1 MAYLVTGGTGFIG
14 SWVVK
19 ALLERGHKVVALDLV
34 PGRHALDQVVGE
46 RADEVVI
53 VPGDFTHMHR
63 VMETVREHKITHIAH
78 IAHIAAAGLNMC
90 NANPPY
96 SVQVN
101 SVAFANMLEICRT
114 MDIERMVWASSA
126 GVFGGAHGTKAVPN
140 DAPFQPRNVYAGLK
154 VLGETL
160 AAQYHAT
167 YGIDLIGLRYTFV
180 NGHGMPN
187 HLGGQM
193 IRELCEKTA
202 LGQPAQV
209 PWGDDSPDWLWGG
222 DAGEATALA
231 LEAKPTDIR
240 AFNVPGDH
248 RPMTEA
254 VAYVKSLLPDADI
267 TLKPGKMGF
276 NRFDGSVTEKEIGYK
291 PKYTMEMQL
300 RERINRVRSENG
312 LSPVG

>member
-19 ALLERGHKVVALDLV
+19 SLLERGHKVVAFDLV
-34 PGRHALDQVVGE
+34 PGRHALDQVVGA
-46 RADEVVI
+46 RAGEVTI
-53 VPGDFTHMHR
+53 VQGDFTHMHR
-63 VMETVREHKITHIAH
+63 VIETVRQHKITHIAH
-78 IAHIAAAGLNMC
+78 IGAAGLNLC

-101 SVAFANMLEICRT
+101 GVAFANLLEICR
-114 MDIERMVWASSA
+114 MEGIERMVWASSA

-140 DAPFQPRNVYAGLK
+140 DAPFNPRNVYAGLK

-160 AAQYHAT
+160 AAQYHDMHGVDA
-167 YGIDLIGLRYTFV
+167 IGLRYTFV

-202 LGQPAQV
+202 LGQPASV

-231 LEAKPTDIR
+231 LEAPPTKSR
-240 AFNVPGDH
+240 AFNIPGDH

-267 TLKPGKMGF
+267 ALKPGKMGF
-276 NRFDGSVTEKEIGYK
+276 NRFDGSVAAKEIGYT
-291 PKYTMEMQL
+291 PKWTMEMQL
-300 RERINRVRSENG
+300 RERINRVRSEHG
-312 LSPVG
+312 LTPVG

>member
-1 MAYLVTGGTGFIG
+1 MAYLVTGGCGFIG

-19 ALLERGHKVVALDLV
+19 SLVERGHKVVAFDINA
-34 PGRHALDQVVGE
+34 GRHALDPVVGD
-46 RADEVVI
+46 RADEVTI
-53 VPGDFTHMHR
+53 VQGDFTHMHR

-78 IAHIAAAGLNMC
+78 IGAAGLNLC

-101 SVAFANMLEICRT
+101 GVAFANMLEVVRQ
-114 MDIERMVWASSA
+114 MGIERMVWASSA
-126 GVFGGAHGTKAVPN
+126 GVFGGSWGTQAVPN
-140 DAPFQPRNVYAGLK
+140 DAAFQPRNVYAGLK

-160 AAQYHAT
+160 AAQYHDT
-167 YGIDLIGLRYTFV
+167 YGVDVIGLRYTFV

-202 LGQPAQV
+202 LGQPAHV
-209 PWGDDSPDWLWGG
+209 PWGEDSPDWLWGG

-231 LEAKPTDIR
+231 LEAKPTEIR

-254 VAYVKSLLPDADI
+254 VDYVKSLLPDADI

-291 PKYTMEMQL
+291 PQWTMEMQL
-300 RERINRVRSENG
+300 RERINRVRSDNG
-312 LSPVG
+312 LPPVG